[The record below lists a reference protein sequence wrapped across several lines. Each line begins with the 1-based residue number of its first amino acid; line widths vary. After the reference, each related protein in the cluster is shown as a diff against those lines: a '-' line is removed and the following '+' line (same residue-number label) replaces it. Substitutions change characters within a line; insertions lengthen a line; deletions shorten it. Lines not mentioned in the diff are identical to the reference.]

1 MPFAES
7 QTISKEDMCTSL
19 RSLAKGLD
27 SCTINSDCTCIA
39 CNVNINQI
47 GNVPLNIC
55 IVDPCV
61 TPVCFD
67 ITAGALFSRRVCNTT
82 TITFSFK
89 KTVKFLFFR
98 RTITLPVSVTVELA
112 PMPSGIQ
119 MSVSCSCIE
128 EIVLAYINGSIL
140 HNNYLLFAFFGYL

>member
-1 MPFAES
+1 
-7 QTISKEDMCTSL
+7 MCTSL

-39 CNVNINQI
+39 CNVNIDQI

-89 KTVKFLFFR
+89 KTIKFLFLR
-98 RTITLPVSVTVELA
+98 RTITLPVSVTVELE

-128 EIVLAYINGSIL
+128 EIVLAYINGLIL
-140 HNNYLLFAFFGYL
+140 HNNYQLFVFFGYLYYI

>member
-7 QTISKEDMCTSL
+7 KTICKEDMCTSL
-19 RSLAKGLD
+19 RSLVNGLD

-39 CNVNINQI
+39 CNVNIDQI
-47 GNVPLNIC
+47 GNVLLNIC

-61 TPVCFD
+61 TSVCFD
-67 ITAGALFSRRVCNTT
+67 ITAGNLFSRRVCNTT
-82 TITFSFK
+82 TISFSFK
-89 KTVKFLFFR
+89 KTTNFLFLR
-98 RTITLPVSVTVELA
+98 RTITVPVSVTVELA

-140 HNNYLLFAFFGYL
+140 HNNYLLFVFFGYL